1 MSFLRYLMLLSLIVW
16 LGGLIFLSF
25 VLAPTAFAVIPT
37 RHMAGTV
44 VGRSLGILHWMGTI
58 SGVVFLIASLAYSRL
73 ATGMAHPFAARN
85 VLVVLMLVLTLIS
98 QFGIMPRMLALRN
111 SMVLI
116 DSEPLNHPDRVEFDA
131 LHVWSERVEG
141 GVLLLALVLTYLTAQ
156 QLAVR

>member
-1 MSFLRYLMLLSLIVW
+1 MLLSLIVW

-44 VGRSLGILHWMGTI
+44 VGRSLTILHWMGI
-58 SGVVFLIASLAYSRL
+58 VSALVFLITSLAYSRL
-73 ATGMAHPFAARN
+73 TTGMPHPFATRN

-116 DSEPLNHPDRVEFDA
+116 DSVPLNDPARVEFDA

>member
-1 MSFLRYLMLLSLIVW
+1 MLLSLIVW

-25 VLAPTAFAVIPT
+25 VLAPTAFAVIPV

-44 VGRSLGILHWMGTI
+44 VGRSLGILHWMGII

-73 ATGMAHPFAARN
+73 TNGTARPFAARN
-85 VLVVLMLVLTLIS
+85 VLIVLMLALTLVS

-116 DSEPLNHPDRVEFDA
+116 DAVPLNDPARVEFDA

-141 GVLLLALVLTYLTAQ
+141 AVVLLALVVTYLTAQ
-156 QLAVR
+156 QLASR

>member
-1 MSFLRYLMLLSLIVW
+1 MLLSLIVW

-44 VGRSLGILHWMGTI
+44 VGRSLTSLHWMGII
-58 SGVVFLIASLAYSRL
+58 SGMIFLIASLIYSRL
-73 ATGMAHPFAARN
+73 TIGSPHPFAASN
-85 VLVVLMLVLTLIS
+85 VLIVLMLVLTLFS
-98 QFGIMPRMLALRN
+98 QFGITPRMVALRN

-116 DSEPLNHPDRVEFDA
+116 DSVPLNDPDRVAFDA
-131 LHVWSERVEG
+131 LHVWSVRVEG

>member
-44 VGRSLGILHWMGTI
+44 VGRSLTLLHWMGVV
-58 SGVVFLIASLAYSRL
+58 SGLVFLITSLACSRL
-73 ATGMAHPFAARN
+73 ATGMPHLFAARN

-98 QFGIMPRMLALRN
+98 QFGIMPRMIALRN

-116 DSEPLNHPDRVEFDA
+116 DSVPLNDPARVEFDA
-131 LHVWSERVEG
+131 LHVWSTRVEG

-156 QLAVR
+156 QLAAR